1 MTRWVNYSG
10 SAVSVPAI
18 QRDVDAGEEIE
29 VPDDLLLPA
38 NIFRPADGEPYQPAP
53 VAQDQ

>member
-1 MTRWVNYSG
+1 MARWVNYSG

-38 NIFRPADGEPYQPAP
+38 NIFRPADGEPYPPALA
-53 VAQDQ
+53 AQDQ